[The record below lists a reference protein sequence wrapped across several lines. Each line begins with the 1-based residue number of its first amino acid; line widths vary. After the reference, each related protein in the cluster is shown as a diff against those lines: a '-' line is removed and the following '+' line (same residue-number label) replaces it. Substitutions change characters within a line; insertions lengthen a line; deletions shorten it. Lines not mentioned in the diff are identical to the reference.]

1 MPQCDCGQGS
11 AVALSLPL
19 PLTTP
24 PPPLYPYPS
33 TFAAPQRVFRLFRLS
48 SLAIHWAAF
57 VSGLQLETKTQK
69 LRPAQVLHLTGKNRA
84 ENPKEKQ

>member
-1 MPQCDCGQGS
+1 MRLRSGLSCGPVPS
-11 AVALSLPL
+11 ATAPPTPSHPPL
-19 PLTTP
+19 PL
-24 PPPLYPYPS
+24 
-33 TFAAPQRVFRLFRLS
+33 PQRVFRLFRLS